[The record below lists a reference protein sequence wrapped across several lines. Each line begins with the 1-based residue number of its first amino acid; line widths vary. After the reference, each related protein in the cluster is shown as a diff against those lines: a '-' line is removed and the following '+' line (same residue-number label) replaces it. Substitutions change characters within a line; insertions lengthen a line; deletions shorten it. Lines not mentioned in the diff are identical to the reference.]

1 MSLVAVPTSASNRKW
16 IAWPVALLVSGVVA
30 AASWFVYARAHAPAD
45 VSADAQYYHAATMD
59 LDVKIAKDG
68 ELQAVN
74 NIDIQNQVEGNTTI
88 THLVNEGEFVK
99 KGQVLI
105 TLDSLTIRQMLDD
118 ASLALQTAEDD
129 LTNANEIKK
138 IQESQN
144 DAALQAAEVAVQL
157 AKMDLQQY
165 NAADGTYQQL
175 LTNANTDLQM
185 ADLTLKNKQEDLDRT
200 KKLYAKGF
208 VTGAD
213 MKTAELNVTSATND
227 LNKAKTALT
236 VLEKYTHQMDLATK
250 NNTLAQAEAT
260 LERTKSQNAASLAQ
274 KTADV
279 NAKEHVYAIDK
290 RKVDHLKEQLA
301 DCTITAP
308 ADGLVV
314 YSTSTDRS
322 AQNALQEGLQIH
334 ERQQLLRLPDTSQMK
349 AVVRILES
357 NVPKLQIG
365 QRARVRIVGVPNP
378 IGATLTN
385 ISVLPDNSQR
395 WWNPDLKEYPVELAL
410 DYTPPGLK
418 PGVNASVE
426 ILVDHVPNCLAVPL
440 STVYAAGADNYV
452 FVRTGDEPRPVKV
465 KLGAVNETN
474 VQVLDGLAPGADVLV
489 LQSGQ
494 GHDLLERNG
503 IHVQEAP
510 GDQGG
515 AFAPKPAKSKLKL
528 APTSRPTTQPDARL
542 APTMPQAR
550 VN

>member
-1 MSLVAVPTSASNRKW
+1 MSLVAVPTSVSSRKW
-16 IAWPVALLVSGVVA
+16 IAWPAALVGCAVIAVAG
-30 AASWFVYARAHAPAD
+30 WFLYTRMRAPAGSGGD
-45 VSADAQYYHAATMD
+45 LQYYHIGTMD

-88 THLVNEGEFVK
+88 THLVNEGDFVK
-99 KGQVLI
+99 KGQILI
-105 TLDSLTIRQMLDD
+105 TLDALTIRQNLDD

-144 DAALQAAEVAVQL
+144 DAALQAADVAVQL

-165 NAADGTYQQL
+165 NASDGTYQQL

-250 NNTLAQAEAT
+250 NNALAQAEAT
-260 LERTKSQNAASLAQ
+260 LERTKSQNAAALAQ

-314 YSTSTDRS
+314 YATSTDRS

-357 NVPKLQIG
+357 NVPKLQLG

-426 ILVDHVPNCLAVPL
+426 ILVEHVSNCVAVPL

-452 FVRTGDEPRPVKV
+452 FVRNGDDPKPVKV
-465 KLGAVNETN
+465 KLGAVSETN
-474 VQVLDGLAPGADVLV
+474 VQILDGLAPGADVLV

-515 AFAPKPAKSKLKL
+515 AFAPKPRKMKHIG
-528 APTSRPTTQPDARL
+528 PTSKPTTQPDAPTA
-542 APTMPQAR
+542 APMPEAR
-550 VN
+550 AS